1 MKIIK
6 VKTQTKKDGAKKIEG
21 FSIKSDG
28 YMWTPSGSGNLWKT
42 KAGSYSF
49 ELVAYGGDY
58 IHDGLKLDWHSVPTS
73 VNDFLY
79 DNYAEI
85 SVRSYATP
93 EYTMDFLNKI
103 LPAVSKK
110 DATVANEIKKMIS
123 TMKPVQKSAD
133 KLYDFLNN
141 KSYIEI

>member
-1 MKIIK
+1 MKLIR
-6 VKTQTKKDGAKKIEG
+6 VKTTKVVKKKDGVKKIEG

-28 YMWTPSGSGNLWKT
+28 YMWKPSGSGNLWKT

-58 IHDGLKLDWHSVPTS
+58 IHDGLTLDWHSVPTS

-85 SVRSYATP
+85 GVRSYATP

-123 TMKPVQKSAD
+123 TMNMSFQQKQINQLVRQII
-133 KLYDFLNN
+133 K
-141 KSYIEI
+141 